1 MDGLITC
8 NLNSKCVIGATIQ
21 LLTEHFENKII
32 TQTGLFGNKIG
43 PGVLQSRVHQ
53 TCLLQECQ
61 RHKALERE
69 QISIL
74 FLFSG
79 SLSG

>member
-21 LLTEHFENKII
+21 LLIEHFENKII
-32 TQTGLFGNKIG
+32 TQTGLFENKIG

-53 TCLLQECQ
+53 TCLLQECL

-69 QISIL
+69 QILIL